1 MDRLITARVT
11 IIEQR
16 RIAAMAGKY
25 AFGIDLGGT
34 TVKEGLFNEK
44 GEVLEKWE
52 IPTRT
57 EENGKN
63 ILPDIAKSLKDKIKE
78 KKLDPSDILGIG
90 IDVPG
95 PVLDGGIVNNCV
107 NLGWG
112 VVNVPQELSGMLGGI
127 KVEAVNDANAAALGE
142 QWKGG
147 GRGFKSMLMVT
158 LGTGVRGGLIINGK
172 IVNGS
177 HGAGAEIGHMP
188 VNPHEEEICGCGK
201 KGCLEQY
208 CSATGIVRI
217 GRKRLEKTKKST
229 ILVNNEELSAKTIFD
244 AAKEGDEV
252 AKEIVEEFGEILGR
266 ALANITAVTD
276 PEAIVIGG
284 GVSKAGDIVTDVVSK
299 YYKPNAFHAC
309 RTCVIKLAELGND
322 AGMYGAVKMVL

>member
-1 MDRLITARVT
+1 
-11 IIEQR
+11 
-16 RIAAMAGKY
+16 
-25 AFGIDLGGT
+25 
-34 TVKEGLFNEK
+34 
-44 GEVLEKWE
+44 
-52 IPTRT
+52 
-57 EENGKN
+57 
-63 ILPDIAKSLKDKIKE
+63 
-78 KKLDPSDILGIG
+78 
-90 IDVPG
+90 
-95 PVLDGGIVNNCV
+95 
-107 NLGWG
+107 
-112 VVNVPQELSGMLGGI
+112 
-127 KVEAVNDANAAALGE
+127 
-142 QWKGG
+142 
-147 GRGFKSMLMVT
+147 MVT
-158 LGTGVRGGLIINGK
+158 LGTGVGGGLIINGK

-188 VNPHEEEICGCGK
+188 VNPHEEETCGCGK

-284 GVSKAGDIVTDVVSK
+284 GVSKAGFTRAEPVSSSLRSLAMM
-299 YYKPNAFHAC
+299 PECMARSRWCCDLNSQEAEAGC
-309 RTCVIKLAELGND
+309 RR
-322 AGMYGAVKMVL
+322 